1 MLDAYSDRGRTC
13 KCLVQIA
20 FLSGEQVDGF
30 RLRNAVVLLAFLMM
44 ASM

>member
-1 MLDAYSDRGRTC
+1 MHTLTGGA
-13 KCLVQIA
+13 LVSALLQIA